1 VTGWDEQLDR
11 FEASLADQCRALAE
25 GRPQDV
31 EAFVPRPAGPLPAHL
46 VERARGLSVQADA
59 LTADLAAAT
68 AAAARQL
75 QLVTVM
81 KGTRPQSSSYVDQ
94 RG

>member
-1 VTGWDEQLDR
+1 MTAWDEQLDR
-11 FEASLADQCRALAE
+11 FEASLADQRRAVAH

-31 EAFVPRPAGPLPAHL
+31 EAFVPLAAGPLPADL
-46 VERARGLSVQADA
+46 APRVRALLADADA
-59 LTADLAAAT
+59 LTAELAAA
-68 AAAARQL
+68 AASAGRQL

-81 KGTRPQSSSYVDQ
+81 HGSSQPSSSYVDQ

>member
-1 VTGWDEQLDR
+1 MTTWSEQLDR
-11 FEASLADQCRALAE
+11 FEACLADQCRALAE

-31 EAFVPRPAGPLPAHL
+31 EAFVPQPVGPLPAGL
-46 VERARGLSVQADA
+46 AQRARALSEQADA
-59 LTADLAAAT
+59 LTAELTAAT
-68 AAAARQL
+68 AAAGRQL

-81 KGTRPQSSSYVDQ
+81 QRSEQPTSSYVDQ

>member
-1 VTGWDEQLDR
+1 MTGWQEQLDA
-11 FEASLADQCRALAE
+11 FEVCLAEQRRALAE

-31 EAFVPRPAGPLPAHL
+31 EAFVPAVAGTLPAEL
-46 VERARGLSVQADA
+46 VERVRALSAQADA
-59 LTADLAAAT
+59 LTAELSAAT
-68 AAAARQL
+68 ASAARQL

-81 KGTRPQSSSYVDQ
+81 KGRQQPTSSFVDQ